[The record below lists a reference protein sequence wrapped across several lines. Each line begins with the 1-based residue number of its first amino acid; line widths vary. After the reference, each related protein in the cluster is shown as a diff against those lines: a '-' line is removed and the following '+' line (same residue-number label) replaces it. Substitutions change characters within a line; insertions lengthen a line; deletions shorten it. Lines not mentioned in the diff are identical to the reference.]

1 MSFWQANTKLA
12 IGQKSVSVPAEVQGE
27 YGENGKITIKIDP
40 STEFFQPTESYLSF
54 RLKLKLGST
63 GNAMRLQLN
72 PDIGAHS
79 LLRDVRITS
88 GTGIV
93 LEDAIAYNVQVQ
105 QMYAYDSNDNIRRKR
120 ALTEGTTLHQP
131 LNRSTTGAARSNR
144 NATVTNPYYADDGS
158 TKYNADGPPGFTDE
172 SFHHF
177 KICLPL
183 KGSGIFR
190 NPKIFPLMLTQ
201 GLRIEIFLEEARK
214 CICNLATTQVSEL
227 AAAQQN
233 LYLPR
238 LLSAGPDA
246 AGTGK
251 GVVVTK
257 TDVMTVSGTSEAD
270 PCVLT
275 VDSVHDYQDGT
286 LIKLSGSDPTAY
298 NGDYYMKRI
307 TATTIALYTD
317 AALTTS
323 FDSTGFGVVTKDP
336 TVAVTTVA
344 YTTFLLQQA
353 NTQIATKQCPFVVN
367 QSLKLWDPTTVTNGA
382 MTISKS
388 LNGKIKSIAQVTDT
402 DGTTKRLKI
411 TMSQPTLFTT
421 ALPVNSLLACN
432 TAAIVT
438 NFNPQF
444 VMDEVELVLQKII
457 MPSGYVST
465 MMKSMKENGMIRY
478 DFNAMQTYKYSML
491 SSDREGTIMLP
502 LQNSRAK
509 AMLCCPVDASS
520 YTPAAAIAKPQ
531 GFAFRG
537 HSDNITEYRF
547 TYNGKMNPDRPVP
560 LSKVNSG
567 LQEQQHLIELD
578 KALAMSGITPAC
590 MQEFSSCFIVPR
602 ALSLQGGSYDTRSK
616 DFQLQ
621 VSYREATGPAINKL
635 WHIFVSHV
643 RSIVVKQGNLTVQV

>member
-1 MSFWQANTKLA
+1 MKR
-12 IGQKSVSVPAEVQGE
+12 V
-27 YGENGKITIKIDP
+27 
-40 STEFFQPTESYLSF
+40 
-54 RLKLKLGST
+54 
-63 GNAMRLQLN
+63 NA
-72 PDIGAHS
+72 
-79 LLRDVRITS
+79 
-88 GTGIV
+88 
-93 LEDAIAYNVQVQ
+93 
-105 QMYAYDSNDNIRRKR
+105 
-120 ALTEGTTLHQP
+120 TTLA
-131 LNRSTTGAARSNR
+131 LF
-144 NATVTNPYYADDGS
+144 TNPA
-158 TKYNADGPPGFTDE
+158 
-172 SFHHF
+172 
-177 KICLPL
+177 
-183 KGSGIFR
+183 
-190 NPKIFPLMLTQ
+190 M
-201 GLRIEIFLEEARK
+201 
-214 CICNLATTQVSEL
+214 TT
-227 AAAQQN
+227 
-233 LYLPR
+233 P
-238 LLSAGPDA
+238 
-246 AGTGK
+246 
-251 GVVVTK
+251 
-257 TDVMTVSGTSEAD
+257 
-270 PCVLT
+270 
-275 VDSVHDYQDGT
+275 
-286 LIKLSGSDPTAY
+286 
-298 NGDYYMKRI
+298 
-307 TATTIALYTD
+307 
-317 AALTTS
+317 
-323 FDSTGFGVVTKDP
+323 FDSTTLGAVTKQP
-336 TVAVTTVA
+336 TVAVLHVA
-344 YTTFLLQQA
+344 YSTFLLQQA
-353 NTQIATKQCPFVVN
+353 NAQIATKQCPFVVN
-367 QSLKLWDPTTVTNGA
+367 QSLKLWNPNTPTMVG
-382 MTISKS
+382 KS
-388 LNGKIKSIAQVTDT
+388 LTGKIKSIEQVTDT

-509 AMLCCPVDASS
+509 AMLCCPVDANS

-560 LSKVNSG
+560 LAKVNSG

-621 VSYREATGPAINKL
+621 VSYREAAIPALNKL